1 MSMLTELT
9 RWIEHLLAPL
19 GPDVNW
25 LQVVLIG
32 MTPLFLVGFAIEWQ
46 VLHGRG
52 RPRDFVWADVLANV
66 NLGGAYQ
73 VFELVAHALVIAAA
87 VDWFW
92 RHRLFD
98 MPVNGWTILPLFVLQ
113 EFCYYGFHRAS
124 HRVRWFWSAHM
135 VHHSEERMNMSTAM
149 RQSLLY
155 AVTGWWLF
163 FMPMVLLGVPP
174 AVVFVLYGC
183 NLSYQFFIHTEAVG
197 KLHPWIEYWFD
208 TPSNHRVHHGR
219 NPQYVDRNFGGVL
232 IVFDRWFGTFAE
244 EREPVDYGLAVR
256 QVRGRNLLVIN
267 FHEFVAMWRDVLRPG
282 RMADRLKHLWKPP
295 EWTRP

>member
-219 NPQYVDRNFGGVL
+219 NPQYVDRNFGGA
-232 IVFDRWFGTFAE
+232 R
-244 EREPVDYGLAVR
+244 RP
-256 QVRGRNLLVIN
+256 RG
-267 FHEFVAMWRDVLRPG
+267 AACRPS
-282 RMADRLKHLWKPP
+282 R
-295 EWTRP
+295 

>member
-1 MSMLTELT
+1 
-9 RWIEHLLAPL
+9 
-19 GPDVNW
+19 
-25 LQVVLIG
+25 
-32 MTPLFLVGFAIEWQ
+32 
-46 VLHGRG
+46 
-52 RPRDFVWADVLANV
+52 
-66 NLGGAYQ
+66 
-73 VFELVAHALVIAAA
+73 
-87 VDWFW
+87 
-92 RHRLFD
+92 
-98 MPVNGWTILPLFVLQ
+98 
-113 EFCYYGFHRAS
+113 
-124 HRVRWFWSAHM
+124 
-135 VHHSEERMNMSTAM
+135 M